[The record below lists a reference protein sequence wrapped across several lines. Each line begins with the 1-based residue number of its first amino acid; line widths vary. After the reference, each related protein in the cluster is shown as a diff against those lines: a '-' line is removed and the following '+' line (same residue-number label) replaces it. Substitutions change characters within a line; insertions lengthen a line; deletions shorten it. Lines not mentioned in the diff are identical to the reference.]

1 MLNGDAH
8 FTPSVG
14 LSYAFDRCFQR
25 HEQTQ
30 GYHMPLT
37 ILHVEDNPLV
47 AAAVNDLLKAE
58 GWQVT
63 LFMDGLTAL
72 QEIERQTH
80 YDLLLLDNELPH
92 LDGWQLIE
100 HARTLTHRQQTP
112 IILMSARDRTTLAQQ
127 VGADAFLSK
136 PEGINR
142 LVQTILALVDRSLCR
157 QTPR

>member
-8 FTPSVG
+8 FTPLVG
-14 LSYAFDRCFQR
+14 LSYAFDRCHIFSKTGTPAR
-25 HEQTQ
+25 ITQ
-30 GYHMPLT
+30 MPLT

-47 AAAVNDLLKAE
+47 AAAVNDLLTAA

-92 LDGWQLIE
+92 LDGWQLIT
-100 HARTLTHRQQTP
+100 HARTLAHRQHTP
-112 IILMSARDRTTLAQQ
+112 IILTSARDRTTLAQQ
-127 VGADAFLSK
+127 IGADAFLPK
-136 PEGINR
+136 PEGINHLLATITR
-142 LVQTILALVDRSLCR
+142 LIHQAA
-157 QTPR
+157 